1 VTRVS
6 RSLITPVSYLD
17 KYLLLCALAI
27 ATVGAIK
34 DVRGRRIPNWL
45 TYSGLI
51 AALMVRTAIGGWA
64 GLRGGLA
71 GTLLAGGIFFLLF
84 LLGGMGGGDVKLM
97 AAVGAWAGLAQG
109 VNVLIVSAIAGGF
122 LAAGYILIQKQVFE
136 TLRNTMELASHH
148 LTSGFEPHPLLN
160 VRREGTLRLPYGL
173 AVAIGTF
180 YCVGNAFWW
189 R

>member
-1 VTRVS
+1 VT
-6 RSLITPVSYLD
+6 TLD

-34 DVRGRRIPNWL
+34 DFRGRRIPNWL
-45 TYSGLI
+45 TYSGLV
-51 AALMVRTAIGGWA
+51 AALLVRTVMGGWVE
-64 GLRGGLA
+64 LRGGLA
-71 GTLLAGGIFFLLF
+71 GMLLAGGIFFLLF
-84 LLGGMGGGDVKLM
+84 MLGGMGGGDVKLM
-97 AAVGAWAGLAQG
+97 AAVGAWVGFAQG
-109 VNVLIVSAIAGGF
+109 VNLLIVSAIAGGL
-122 LAAGYILIQKQVFE
+122 LAAGYMLIHKQVFE
-136 TLRNTMELASHH
+136 TLWNTVELARHH

-160 VRREGTLRLPYGL
+160 VRQTGTLRLPYGL